1 MRVVLAD
8 RRELFY
14 RGLAGLLEPE
24 VAVVGQ
30 ATDGLGAFEQAQL
43 CLPDVLLM
51 DTDLPV
57 LTGFEVCARVKEAL
71 PNVRVLM
78 LSDSGAEADLIASV
92 RAGASGYLLK
102 DSSVREVIDAV
113 NVVANGQSLFS
124 AAVAITMLEQSQAE
138 PSPAL
143 PQLTDREMQV
153 LRLVATGGANR
164 DIARDL
170 FISENTVKNHV
181 RNILEKLRLHSRMEA
196 VLYAVRQKLVELPS

>member
-8 RRELFY
+8 RRELFH

-153 LRLVATGGANR
+153 LRLVATGRANR

>member
-1 MRVVLAD
+1 MLAD
-8 RRELFY
+8 GKELFR
-14 RGLAGLLEPE
+14 RGLAALLETE

-30 ATDGLGAFEQAQL
+30 ATDGLGAIEQPQL
-43 CLPDVLLM
+43 CLPDVLVM

-57 LTGFEVCARVKEAL
+57 LTGFEVCARVKGAM
-71 PNVRVLM
+71 PSVRVLM
-78 LSDSGAEADLIASV
+78 LSDSSAEADLIASV
-92 RAGASGYLLK
+92 RAGASGYVLK
-102 DSSVREVIDAV
+102 DSSLREVIDAV

-124 AAVAITMLEQSQAE
+124 AAVAIAMLEQSQADE
-138 PSPAL
+138 QSPGL

-153 LRLVATGGANR
+153 LRLVATGRANR

>member
-1 MRVVLAD
+1 M
-8 RRELFY
+8 
-14 RGLAGLLEPE
+14 
-24 VAVVGQ
+24 
-30 ATDGLGAFEQAQL
+30 
-43 CLPDVLLM
+43 PDVLLM

-153 LRLVATGGANR
+153 LRLVATGRANR

>member
-1 MRVVLAD
+1 MLAD
-8 RRELFY
+8 RRELFH

-153 LRLVATGGANR
+153 LRLVATGRANR